1 MSCFLPA
8 KDLGGFMPR
17 GRADLSPTKCLPP
30 HVILSEACRRIRG
43 SILTKTAC
51 SWPIFC
57 PSPPCLWSC
66 WVMGEKRSSCP
77 SPEVVGVFFMLE
89 KLSTAS
95 KRHQGLFRGG
105 VFFVF
110 FFSQFQQQSVKIH
123 ASETFSVALVCC
135 LSKKENEKLTVREI
149 KKAKTWWGK

>member
-8 KDLGGFMPR
+8 KGLGGFMPR

-66 WVMGEKRSSCP
+66 WVMGEKCSSCP
-77 SPEVVGVFFMLE
+77 SPEVVGVFLCWRNFLLQV
-89 KLSTAS
+89 KDT
-95 KRHQGLFRGG
+95 K
-105 VFFVF
+105 VFSEVGFFLF
-110 FFSQFQQQSVKIH
+110 FFPQFQQQSIKID

>member
-1 MSCFLPA
+1 M
-8 KDLGGFMPR
+8 R
-17 GRADLSPTKCLPP
+17 
-30 HVILSEACRRIRG
+30 
-43 SILTKTAC
+43 
-51 SWPIFC
+51 
-57 PSPPCLWSC
+57 
-66 WVMGEKRSSCP
+66 EKRSSCP

-110 FFSQFQQQSVKIH
+110 FPQFQQQSIKID

-149 KKAKTWWGK
+149 KKAKT